1 MRFSRGHLLVLLAAS
16 CFGTLGLF
24 SKLFYD
30 EGGEPYA
37 LLFLRFAV
45 TGPLLCLLAL
55 ALRERLPRGRVALG
69 GLACGVGQLGGAYA
83 LFEGFARAPI
93 ALVVLLFYV
102 YPLIV
107 AVGAGL
113 LYGEELGPR
122 RLLVVAAGLAGIA
135 LIVGLPESL
144 SALGI
149 AFGITGGVCIAA
161 VMLVSRR
168 LMVSHG
174 LSPVWLSALMFTS
187 PAVGLA
193 LMTPLRA
200 PDLSLGAGA
209 WGWATGAVLLSAA
222 LPIALFY
229 NGVRRVGAG
238 TTALLGNAEPL
249 VGVLLGYAV
258 LGESLTALQLVG
270 GALIVG
276 GVVLLGAQSPAR
288 AAGRIR

>member
-1 MRFSRGHLLVLLAAS
+1 
-16 CFGTLGLF
+16 
-24 SKLFYD
+24 
-30 EGGEPYA
+30 
-37 LLFLRFAV
+37 
-45 TGPLLCLLAL
+45 
-55 ALRERLPRGRVALG
+55 
-69 GLACGVGQLGGAYA
+69 
-83 LFEGFARAPI
+83 
-93 ALVVLLFYV
+93 
-102 YPLIV
+102 
-107 AVGAGL
+107 
-113 LYGEELGPR
+113 
-122 RLLVVAAGLAGIA
+122 
-135 LIVGLPESL
+135 
-144 SALGI
+144 
-149 AFGITGGVCIAA
+149 
-161 VMLVSRR
+161 
-168 LMVSHG
+168 
-174 LSPVWLSALMFTS
+174 MFTS

-193 LMTPLRA
+193 LMMPLQA